1 MKLFIGC
8 SSSKNIDNKYMD
20 DCNIYLNKLLKE
32 NDLVYGAYNEG
43 LMGLSYEIA
52 KSNNRKIIGIAP
64 KVFENDLINLGCDEK
79 IVTEDILERTSMLIK
94 NCDALIFL
102 PGGIGTI
109 LELMSAIDMKRN
121 GEFDKPI
128 IIYNSYNFFDGLVCF
143 FNKIYEEKFSSV
155 NVRDCYYFASNAK
168 DTLNYIKNHKK
179 KHLK

>member
-8 SSSKNIDNKYMD
+8 SSSNDIDKKYID
-20 DCNIYLNKLLKE
+20 DCNVYLTELMRE

-64 KVFENDLINLGCDEK
+64 KVFESDLINLGCDEK

-109 LELMSAIDMKRN
+109 LELLAAIDMKRN

-128 IIYNSYNFFDGLVCF
+128 IIYNSYNFFGELF
-143 FNKIYEEKFSSV
+143 IFLNKIYVEKFSSI
-155 NVRDCYYFASNAK
+155 NVSECYYFASDAY
-168 DTLNYIKNHKK
+168 DTLSYIKNYKK
-179 KHLK
+179 NT